1 MAAKKFISED
11 DIEQALLQRLQHLCG
26 FNVLNCFTA
35 QPDDLNDGSGRADKR
50 EVILT
55 GPLRAALE
63 RLNPQAPASAVDE
76 ALAHVRQPRT
86 AMSLVAAFFFMAGI
100 YVLLSA
106 HLIAFMQILVYA
118 GAVMVLFL
126 FVIMLLSLGN
136 EGKEHERYKAMQL
149 LGTLGAIG
157 LVALVASA
165 SREVAGADQALVAA
179 DFGTVKAV
187 GRALFTQYLLPF
199 EATSLLLLVAI
210 VGAVVVAKEK
220 I

>member
-1 MAAKKFISED
+1 MNVTAEQVAFFVFAVPMVLAAFGVVGARSPMY
-11 DIEQALLQRLQHLCG
+11 A
-26 FNVLNCFTA
+26 
-35 QPDDLNDGSGRADKR
+35 
-50 EVILT
+50 
-55 GPLRAALE
+55 
-63 RLNPQAPASAVDE
+63 
-76 ALAHVRQPRT
+76 

-126 FVIMLLSLGN
+126 FVIMLLSLGD
-136 EGKEHERYKAMQL
+136 ERHEIERLKKIQVLGFVLGGGGLMAL
-149 LGTLGAIG
+149 LGLI
-157 LVALVASA
+157 
-165 SREVAGADQALVAA
+165 SREVAAAGMAPVGA

-187 GRALFTQYLLPF
+187 GRALFTTYLLPF
-199 EATSLLLLVAI
+199 EATSLLLTVAI

>member
-1 MAAKKFISED
+1 MNLTAELVTFFVFAVPLVLAAAGVVVARSPMY
-11 DIEQALLQRLQHLCG
+11 A
-26 FNVLNCFTA
+26 
-35 QPDDLNDGSGRADKR
+35 
-50 EVILT
+50 
-55 GPLRAALE
+55 
-63 RLNPQAPASAVDE
+63 
-76 ALAHVRQPRT
+76 
-86 AMSLVAAFFFMAGI
+86 AMSLVAAFFFLAGI

-136 EGKEHERYKAMQL
+136 EEKEHERQKAMQL
-149 LGTLGAIG
+149 LGTLGAIA

-165 SREVAGADQALVAA
+165 SREVAGADPAVVAA

>member
-1 MAAKKFISED
+1 MNLTE
-11 DIEQALLQRLQHLCG
+11 
-26 FNVLNCFTA
+26 
-35 QPDDLNDGSGRADKR
+35 
-50 EVILT
+50 ILT
-55 GPLRAALE
+55 AE
-63 RLNPQAPASAVDE
+63 RVTFLFFASFLVATAVMVVT
-76 ALAHVRQPRT
+76 ARSPMYA
-86 AMSLVAAFFFMAGI
+86 AMSLVGAFFCLAGI

-106 HLIAFMQILVYA
+106 HLLAFMQILVYA

-136 EGKEHERYKAMQL
+136 EHLEREKQKAMQL
-149 LGTLGAIG
+149 MGGLGAVA

-165 SREVAGADQALVAA
+165 FREVADQPMATVKP

-187 GRALFTQYLLPF
+187 GRVLFTDYLLPF

>member
-1 MAAKKFISED
+1 MTAEQITFFVFAVPLVLGAAGVVVARSPMY
-11 DIEQALLQRLQHLCG
+11 A
-26 FNVLNCFTA
+26 
-35 QPDDLNDGSGRADKR
+35 
-50 EVILT
+50 
-55 GPLRAALE
+55 
-63 RLNPQAPASAVDE
+63 
-76 ALAHVRQPRT
+76 
-86 AMSLVAAFFFMAGI
+86 AMSLVGAFFFMAGI

-136 EGKEHERYKAMQL
+136 EDKEHERQKAMQL
-149 LGTLGAIG
+149 LGTLGAIA

-165 SREVAGADQALVAA
+165 SREVAGTDPAVVAA

>member
-1 MAAKKFISED
+1 MTEQVTFFVFAVPLVIAA
-11 DIEQALLQRLQHLCG
+11 AM
-26 FNVLNCFTA
+26 V
-35 QPDDLNDGSGRADKR
+35 
-50 EVILT
+50 VIARS
-55 GPLRAALE
+55 PMYA
-63 RLNPQAPASAVDE
+63 
-76 ALAHVRQPRT
+76 
-86 AMSLVAAFFFMAGI
+86 AMSLVGAFFFMAGI

-106 HLIAFMQILVYA
+106 HLIAFLQILVYA

-136 EGKEHERYKAMQL
+136 EHLDRERQTGMQL
-149 LGTLGAIG
+149 IGAIGAIG
-157 LVALVASA
+157 LVAVVANAVMDSVGVELA
-165 SREVAGADQALVAA
+165 TLGA

-187 GRALFTQYLLPF
+187 GRELFTRYLLPF

>member
-1 MAAKKFISED
+1 MNE
-11 DIEQALLQRLQHLCG
+11 LLTAERITFLAFAIPL
-26 FNVLNCFTA
+26 VFTA
-35 QPDDLNDGSGRADKR
+35 GLVVVTKNPMH
-50 EVILT
+50 
-55 GPLRAALE
+55 AAM
-63 RLNPQAPASAVDE
+63 A
-76 ALAHVRQPRT
+76 
-86 AMSLVAAFFFMAGI
+86 LVAAFFFMAGI

-106 HLIAFMQILVYA
+106 HLVAFLQILVYA

-136 EGKEHERYKAMQL
+136 EHLEREHYKGMQL
-149 LGTLGAIG
+149 LGVVGVVGMTIILAMAIRDS
-157 LVALVASA
+157 V
-165 SREVAGADQALVAA
+165 GADTTNVATVAA

-187 GRALFTQYLLPF
+187 GRALFKDYLLPF